1 MGDDGSASQRRRGL
15 ESNTKGLQQQLALLA
30 EEIADTSYLLAKGL
44 ARKPR
49 LLALQ
54 RTEADT
60 AGQVERNAAS
70 LYHLTLSPFGA
81 GQRDKTVGRSASDSQ
96 ANERTH

>member
-1 MGDDGSASQRRRGL
+1 MGDDGSAPQRRRGL
-15 ESNTKGLQQQLALLA
+15 ESNTKGLQQLALLA

-54 RTEADT
+54 RTEADA